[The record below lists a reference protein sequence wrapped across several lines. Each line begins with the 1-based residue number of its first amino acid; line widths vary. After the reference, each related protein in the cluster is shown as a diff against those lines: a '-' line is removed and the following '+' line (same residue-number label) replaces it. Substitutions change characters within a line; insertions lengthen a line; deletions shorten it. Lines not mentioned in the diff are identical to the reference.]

1 MIVTIDIETTF
12 AIKSNGSFDPSPHIA
27 GNYLVGV
34 GYLKSPHVPMEKF
47 FNSSAILAT
56 PEFITI
62 NHEELQEDHLT
73 TIDKFKSIQK
83 MLDAADVL
91 IGHNIKFDLSYLL
104 NCGFKYAGGVFDT
117 MVCEYILA
125 RGMKKGLSLED
136 SCKRRDI
143 EMPEKFIMKKYT
155 DQGKNVNEFPLEE
168 LCMYCKGDVI
178 ASFEL
183 AKKQIEILGGSFDD
197 FVTHS

>member
-1 MIVTIDIETTF
+1 
-12 AIKSNGSFDPSPHIA
+12 
-27 GNYLVGV
+27 
-34 GYLKSPHVPMEKF
+34 MEKF

>member
-12 AIKSNGSFDPSPHIA
+12 VVKENGAFDPSPYLS

-34 GYLKSPHVPMEKF
+34 GYLTVPYLPMEKF
-47 FNSSAILAT
+47 FTGSNILAR

-62 NHEELQEDHLT
+62 YHEKLQEDHLS
-73 TIDKFKSIQK
+73 TIDKFKCIQK
-83 MLDAADVL
+83 VLDDADVL

-104 NCGFKYAGGVFDT
+104 NCGFKYNGSVYDT

-125 RGMKKGLSLED
+125 RGMKRGLSLED

-143 EMPEKFIMKKYT
+143 EMPQKFIMKKYT

-168 LCMYCKGDVI
+168 LCMYCKGDVL

-183 AKKQIEILGGSFDD
+183 AKKQVEILGGTFSD
-197 FVTHS
+197 FVTNS

>member
-12 AIKSNGSFDPSPHIA
+12 AIKNNGSFDPSPHIA

-104 NCGFKYAGGVFDT
+104 NCG
-117 MVCEYILA
+117 YILA

>member
-1 MIVTIDIETTF
+1 MIVTIDVETTF
-12 AIKSNGSFDPSPHIA
+12 VVKENGAFDPSPYLS

-34 GYLKSPHVPMEKF
+34 GYMTVPHIPMEKF
-47 FNSSAILAT
+47 FTGSNILAR

-62 NHEELQEDHLT
+62 YHEELNEDHLS
-73 TIDKFKSIQK
+73 TIDKFKCIQK
-83 MLDAADVL
+83 VLDDADIL

-104 NCGFKYAGGVFDT
+104 NCGFKYNRSVYDT

-125 RGMKKGLSLED
+125 RGMKRGLSLED

-143 EMPEKFIMKKYT
+143 EMPEKFIMRKYT

-183 AKKQIEILGGSFDD
+183 AKKQIEILGGTFGD
-197 FVTHS
+197 FVTYS

>member
-12 AIKSNGSFDPSPHIA
+12 VIKNNGSFDPSPHIA

-34 GYLKSPHVPMEKF
+34 GYLTTPYVPMEKYF
-47 FNSSAILAT
+47 TGSSILAR

-62 NHEELQEDHLT
+62 YHDELQEDYIP
-73 TIDKFKSIQK
+73 TIDKFKCIQK
-83 MLDAADVL
+83 VLDTADVL

-104 NCGFKYAGGVFDT
+104 NCGFKYTGSVYDT
-117 MVCEYILA
+117 MVCEYVLA
-125 RGMKKGLSLED
+125 RGMKRGLSLED

-155 DQGKNVNEFPLEE
+155 DQGKNVNQFPLEE

-178 ASFEL
+178 ASYEL
-183 AKKQIEILGGSFDD
+183 AKKQIELLGGSFDD
-197 FVTHS
+197 FVTNS